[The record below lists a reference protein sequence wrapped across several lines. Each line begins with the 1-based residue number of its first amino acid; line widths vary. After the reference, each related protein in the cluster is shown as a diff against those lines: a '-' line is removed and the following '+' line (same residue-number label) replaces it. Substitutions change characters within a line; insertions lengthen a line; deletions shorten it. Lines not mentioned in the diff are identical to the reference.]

1 MNLKMQARIT
11 WYSRGFYCENYHCVV
26 LRLYDQFMTHHIS
39 RGFES
44 DASWAKKRGGKRW
57 NIGKCC
63 PKVDPFA
70 KINGRWR
77 CLGTGRREGQIRKP
91 VRKKA
96 GLLWKLLEFKTW
108 KRIFATW
115 RQSLYTWLTKFIM
128 ELCKDTGE
136 TYPPR
141 KLYRICSG
149 IQRHLE
155 NCNY

>member
-11 WYSRGFYCENYHCVV
+11 WYSWGFYCENYHCLV

-44 DASWAKKRGGKRW
+44 DVSWAKKRGGKKW

-63 PKVDPFA
+63 PKADPFA
-70 KINGRWR
+70 KINGRWKF
-77 CLGTGRREGQIRKP
+77 LGTGRREGQIRKP

-96 GLLWKLLEFKTW
+96 GLLWKLLKFKTW

-115 RQSLYTWLTKFIM
+115 RQVSTLGWRSSLWKYAKTQEKLTLHERFIVSV
-128 ELCKDTGE
+128 LV
-136 TYPPR
+136 YSV
-141 KLYRICSG
+141 I
-149 IQRHLE
+149 
-155 NCNY
+155 